1 MDKFGLFDLISKL
14 SSTENNST
22 PLSKL
27 IDGLVSA
34 NKTTNDNNKI
44 IKKGGESHLK
54 DTPPHYK
61 SDAILKII
69 EKHDKLSK
77 EIDKNNE
84 K

>member
-1 MDKFGLFDLISKL
+1 MDKFGIFDLISKL
-14 SSTENNST
+14 SSTENKDN

-27 IDGLVSA
+27 IDGLVSP
-34 NKTTNDNNKI
+34 NKNQATNAPQ
-44 IKKGGESHLK
+44 IKKGGNAHLK
-54 DTPPHYK
+54 DTPRYN

-77 EIDKNNE
+77 QIDKNQN